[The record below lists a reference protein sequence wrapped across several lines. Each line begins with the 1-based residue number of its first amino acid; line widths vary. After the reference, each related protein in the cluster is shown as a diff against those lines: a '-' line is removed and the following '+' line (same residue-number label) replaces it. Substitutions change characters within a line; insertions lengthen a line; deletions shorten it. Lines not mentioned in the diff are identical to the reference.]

1 MSRYTTELTAPPSPQ
16 SSAPVLSD
24 PREASRAP
32 QGKVLRGQYQA
43 PLRSEKGK
51 IKGIILHTPE
61 GSFDLKLPKYLRS
74 MLVRELMPGSW
85 VQVWAFPEDDRWR
98 AINLI
103 PWPDD
108 EVPRE
113 VKETLAKLAPPAT
126 PGHPQPADAAA
137 PVCLQVCRKG
147 KCFKQGSAH
156 IFQVLQAEI
165 DRNPALQHVSLE
177 ATGCMKAC
185 KQGPNVRVLSQQ
197 HSPQQKMHSRV
208 TPDRALALLADCQ
221 DNPKTPAT
229 SSVSGCQG

>member
-1 MSRYTTELTAPPSPQ
+1 MSRYTTELTAPSSPQ
-16 SSAPVLSD
+16 VSAPATSD
-24 PREASRAP
+24 PRGASRSP
-32 QGKVLRGQYQA
+32 QGQVLRGQYQA

-51 IKGIILHTPE
+51 IKGIILQTPE
-61 GSFDLKLPKYLRS
+61 GSFDLKLPKYLRP

-103 PWPDD
+103 PWPED
-108 EVPRE
+108 EVPLHLKE
-113 VKETLAKLAPPAT
+113 SLVKVAPPAT
-126 PGHPQPADAAA
+126 PDPSQPRGAAA

-156 IFQVLQAEI
+156 IFQALQAEI
-165 DRNPALQHVSLE
+165 DRNPALQHVSIE

-197 HSPQQKMHSRV
+197 NWPQQKMHSRV

-221 DNPKTPAT
+221 DHPKTPAT
-229 SSVSGCQG
+229 SLVSGCQG